1 MNKFK
6 LLIFIFIGN
15 VFYITNIYIL
25 NTKVKTLTYKNNKLN
40 LMVEDVINY
49 SDFTADTGEF
59 DEFIASSQGE
69 RFFDNY
75 HNLYDK

>member
-15 VFYITNIYIL
+15 VFYITNIYVL
-25 NTKVKTLTYKNNKLN
+25 NTKVKILTYKNNKLN
-40 LMVEDVINY
+40 LMVKDIINY
-49 SDFTADTGEF
+49 SDYTADTGEF

-75 HNLYDK
+75 RKIYDK

>member
-75 HNLYDK
+75 RKIYDK